1 QGGPVAVLGGQ
12 DDQGKLPQIAEW
24 VEKEMS
30 WLILALLL
38 SGFTIMAGFA
48 IMAVRLFDRWTG
60 KVISSFSLDDDDV
73 EA

>member
-1 QGGPVAVLGGQ
+1 
-12 DDQGKLPQIAEW
+12 
-24 VEKEMS
+24 MS